1 MSIIGA
7 IALFLARLME
17 RPTQVFIS
25 LTILDDHLPNVRPP
39 HGLPAGVA
47 HEVPPCAK
55 LPESRGQRHPHR

>member
-47 HEVPPCAK
+47 H
-55 LPESRGQRHPHR
+55 